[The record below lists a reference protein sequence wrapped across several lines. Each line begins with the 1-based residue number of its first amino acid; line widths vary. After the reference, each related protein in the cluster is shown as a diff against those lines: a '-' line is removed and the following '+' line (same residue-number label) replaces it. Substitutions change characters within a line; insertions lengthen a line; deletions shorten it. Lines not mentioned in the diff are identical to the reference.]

1 MNAASENKKPAWL
14 FMEWA
19 SSKPVML
26 EASLKYNNQTPVRNS
41 VWNNEEIIKRTSEWG
56 QGTCR
61 PLVTKN
67 LEEYAALQWTPN
79 PNTFALSELWQEQLQ
94 RIWTQEVS
102 ADDAIKE
109 VQNRAMRLMPPKD
122 WLQ

>member
-1 MNAASENKKPAWL
+1 
-14 FMEWA
+14 MEWA
-19 SSKPVML
+19 SSKPIML

-41 VWNNEEIIKRTSEWG
+41 VWNNEEIIERTSQWG

-67 LEEYAALQWTPN
+67 LEEYAALRWTPN
-79 PNTFALSELWQEQLQ
+79 PNAFALSEIWQEQLQ
-94 RIWTQEVS
+94 RIWTQEIS

-109 VQNRAMRLMPPKD
+109 VQNRAMRLKPPLD
-122 WLQ
+122 WIK

>member
-1 MNAASENKKPAWL
+1 
-14 FMEWA
+14 
-19 SSKPVML
+19 
-26 EASLKYNNQTPVRNS
+26 
-41 VWNNEEIIKRTSEWG
+41 
-56 QGTCR
+56 
-61 PLVTKN
+61 
-67 LEEYAALQWTPN
+67 
-79 PNTFALSELWQEQLQ
+79 LWQEQLQ